1 MTSWDEDLILRL
13 VYLYRNTKFKI
24 VIWQVV
30 AELCIRSEMSH
41 FYCFKHGMWQTAWY
55 VSMSEWWDLYS
66 ATLPTLRLLISTI
79 HKNLRINRVPY
90 KFPLFLKWVVALWS
104 YVTFLCLAQKKMAA
118 SRYAQTSADKREKT
132 FKFK

>member
-1 MTSWDEDLILRL
+1 MTSWDEDLIFWL
-13 VYLYRNTKFKI
+13 VY
-24 VIWQVV
+24 IWQVV

-41 FYCFKHGMWQTAWY
+41 FYCFKHGMWQPD
-55 VSMSEWWDLYS
+55 MFLCPNGGICI

-104 YVTFLCLAQKKMAA
+104 YVTFLCLAQKKWQRRDMLKPLQIKERKRLN
-118 SRYAQTSADKREKT
+118 SNSTKNIKRE
-132 FKFK
+132 